1 MVKEKGHVEMN
12 ILLSVNARN
21 EKNGYVFGYVIKKQG
36 KTAAEHTSIRTDKGR
51 DSLKTLQLEEIIDGL
66 AKLRGLVEHEDVLT
80 IEIENRWVYEWL
92 ELEREQQKYIQQI
105 DKVFDILNTLDCKY
119 RFLHNETPQVNLLL
133 DKGVQK
139 EKVKLLSSVE
149 MMEGLL

>member
-1 MVKEKGHVEMN
+1 MN
-12 ILLSVNARN
+12 VLLSVNARN

-36 KTAAEHTSIRTDKGR
+36 KTVAEHTSIRTDKGR
-51 DSLKTLQLEEIIDGL
+51 DSLKILQLEEIIDGL
-66 AKLRGLVEHEDVLT
+66 AKLRGLVEHDDVLT

-92 ELEREQQKYIQQI
+92 ELEREQQKYIQYT
-105 DKVFDILNTLDCKY
+105 DKVFDILDTLDCKY

-133 DKGVQK
+133 DRGVQK

>member
-1 MVKEKGHVEMN
+1 MN

-36 KTAAEHTSIRTDKGR
+36 KTVAEHTSIRTDKGR

-92 ELEREQQKYIQQI
+92 ELEREQQKYIQCT
-105 DKVFDILNTLDCKY
+105 DKVFDILDTLDCKY

-133 DKGVQK
+133 DMGVQK

>member
-1 MVKEKGHVEMN
+1 MN
-12 ILLSVNARN
+12 VLLSVNARN

-36 KTAAEHTSIRTDKGR
+36 KTVAEHTSIQTDKGR

-92 ELEREQQKYIQQI
+92 ELEREQQKYIQYT
-105 DKVFDILNTLDCKY
+105 DKVFDILDTLDCKY

-133 DKGVQK
+133 DRGVQK

>member
-1 MVKEKGHVEMN
+1 MN
-12 ILLSVNARN
+12 VLLSVNARN

-36 KTAAEHTSIRTDKGR
+36 KIVAEHTSIRTDKGR

-92 ELEREQQKYIQQI
+92 ELERKQQKYIQYT
-105 DKVFDILNTLDCKY
+105 DKVFDILDTLDCKY
-119 RFLHNETPQVNLLL
+119 RFLHNETPQVNLIL

-139 EKVKLLSSVE
+139 ERVKLLSSVE

>member
-1 MVKEKGHVEMN
+1 MN

-36 KTAAEHTSIRTDKGR
+36 KTVAEHTSIRTDKGR
-51 DSLKTLQLEEIIDGL
+51 ESLKTLQLEEIINGL
-66 AKLRGLVEHEDVLT
+66 AKLRGLVEHDDVLT

-92 ELEREQQKYIQQI
+92 ELEREQPKYIQYT
-105 DKVFDILNTLDCKY
+105 DKVFDILDTLDCKY

-133 DKGVQK
+133 DRGVQK
-139 EKVKLLSSVE
+139 ERVKLLSSVE

>member
-1 MVKEKGHVEMN
+1 MN
-12 ILLSVNARN
+12 VLLSVNARN

-36 KTAAEHTSIRTDKGR
+36 KTVAEHTSIRTDKGR
-51 DSLKTLQLEEIIDGL
+51 DSLKTLQLKEIIDGL
-66 AKLRGLVEHEDVLT
+66 AKLIGLVGHEDVLT

-92 ELEREQQKYIQQI
+92 ELEREQQKYIQYT
-105 DKVFDILNTLDCKY
+105 DKVFDILDTLDCKY

-149 MMEGLL
+149 MMEGLQ

>member
-1 MVKEKGHVEMN
+1 MN
-12 ILLSVNARN
+12 VLLSVNARD

-36 KTAAEHTSIRTDKGR
+36 KTVAEHTSIRTDKGR
-51 DSLKTLQLEEIIDGL
+51 DSLKILQLEEIIDGL
-66 AKLRGLVEHEDVLT
+66 AKLRGLVEHDDVLT

-92 ELEREQQKYIQQI
+92 ELEREQQKYIQYT
-105 DKVFDILNTLDCKY
+105 DKVFDILDTLDCKY

-133 DKGVQK
+133 DRGVQK

>member
-1 MVKEKGHVEMN
+1 MN
-12 ILLSVNARN
+12 VLLSVNARN

-36 KTAAEHTSIRTDKGR
+36 KTVAEHTSIRTDKGR

-92 ELEREQQKYIQQI
+92 ELEREQQNYIKYT
-105 DKVFDILNTLDCKY
+105 DKVFDILDTLDCKY

-139 EKVKLLSSVE
+139 ERVKLLSSVE

>member
-1 MVKEKGHVEMN
+1 MN
-12 ILLSVNARN
+12 VLLSVNARN
-21 EKNGYVFGYVIKKQG
+21 EKSGYVYGYVIKKQG
-36 KTAAEHTSIRTDKGR
+36 KTVAEHTSIRTDKGR
-51 DSLKTLQLEEIIDGL
+51 ASLKTLQLEEIINGL

-92 ELEREQQKYIQQI
+92 ELEREQQKYIKYI
-105 DKVFDILNTLDCKY
+105 DKVFGILDTLDCKY

-133 DKGVQK
+133 DRGVQK
-139 EKVKLLSSVE
+139 EKVKLLSSIE

>member
-1 MVKEKGHVEMN
+1 MN
-12 ILLSVNARN
+12 VLLSVNARN

-36 KTAAEHTSIRTDKGR
+36 KTVAEHTSIRTDKGR

-92 ELEREQQKYIQQI
+92 ELEREQQKYIQYT
-105 DKVFDILNTLDCKY
+105 DKVFDILDTLDCKY

-149 MMEGLL
+149 MMKGLL